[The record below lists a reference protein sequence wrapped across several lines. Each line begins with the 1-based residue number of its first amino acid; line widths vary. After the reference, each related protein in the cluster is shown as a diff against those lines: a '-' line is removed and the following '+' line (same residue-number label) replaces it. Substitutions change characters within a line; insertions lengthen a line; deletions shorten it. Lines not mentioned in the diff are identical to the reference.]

1 MLALND
7 MMFIRSFIKIYKNA
21 RSVVGQIDNSMWSY
35 LTLWNKEN
43 MAKHVT
49 RIDSQFTVATQRQLR
64 DPVSGLHA
72 GKRETL
78 TKMDYFYF

>member
-1 MLALND
+1 
-7 MMFIRSFIKIYKNA
+7 
-21 RSVVGQIDNSMWSY
+21 
-35 LTLWNKEN
+35 